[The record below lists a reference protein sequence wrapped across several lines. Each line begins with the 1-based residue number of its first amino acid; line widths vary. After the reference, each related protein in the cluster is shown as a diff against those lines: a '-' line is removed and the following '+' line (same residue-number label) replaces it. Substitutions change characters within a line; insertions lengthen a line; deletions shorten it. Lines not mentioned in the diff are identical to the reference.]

1 MGLVVCGVFAM
12 AIHDTMA
19 KRDEARRV
27 AAQQELDEARAAEQE
42 AADKLAQVVF
52 LRQLYGPKPA
62 SLGPAFAGTELGM
75 PEAEFDRVARPRLD
89 ALQSRAS
96 VSIDSELPYG
106 VLDTLRISITDGAD
120 ANLEQLLGQAWGP
133 PVTRDDGTEVWLDPA
148 THHRAMLTPGA
159 TLIFSRYTP
168 LASWIDGKGPPAWL
182 KLVGTSVDQLRRQ
195 PDVAQADQFDDGTL
209 SWTMPALEASD
220 VPITFF
226 ASTKAGKI
234 VGVMIRVAGA
244 AATLDTLRDGL
255 VAALGTPVST
265 DGEDHWP
272 SKPEVKLV
280 TDSAELAEIFVGQPA
295 TKQPEAAPADP
306 DEP

>member
-1 MGLVVCGVFAM
+1 MGFVVCGVFAM
-12 AIHDTMA
+12 AIRDTMA

-27 AAQQELDEARAAEQE
+27 AAQQELDDARAAEQE
-42 AADKLAQVVF
+42 AADRLAQLVF

-75 PEAEFDRVARPRLD
+75 TEAEFDRVARPRLD
-89 ALQSRAS
+89 DLQSRGS

-106 VLDTLRISITDGAD
+106 VLDTLRISTNDGSD
-120 ANLEQLLGQAWGP
+120 ANLDQLLGRAWGP
-133 PVTRDDGTEVWLDPA
+133 PVTRDDGLEVWLDPA
-148 THHRAMLTPGA
+148 THHRAMFTPGA

-168 LASWIDGKGPPAWL
+168 LASLIDGKGPPAWL

-209 SWTMPALEASD
+209 SWTMPALEDSD

-226 ASTKAGKI
+226 ASTKDGKI
-234 VGVMIRVAGA
+234 VGLMIRVAGG
-244 AATLDTLRDGL
+244 AATLGALRDGL
-255 VAALGTPVST
+255 IAALGTPVST
-265 DGEDHWP
+265 DSEDRWP
-272 SKPEVKLV
+272 TKPEVKLV
-280 TDSAELAEIFVGQPA
+280 TDSEELAEIFVGQPA
-295 TKQPEAAPADP
+295 AKQPDAAPADP